1 MREDEPWLRRPD
13 GQVERLPV
21 LRPWD
26 RPTSYAPIL
35 PRAARGEPALPLER
49 RARPRPVGGL
59 RGRLVDL
66 VG

>member
-1 MREDEPWLRRPD
+1 MREDEPWPPRPD

-26 RPTSYAPIL
+26 RPTSYASTL
-35 PRAARGEPALPLER
+35 PRAVRGQPALPLER
-49 RARPRPVGGL
+49 RARSRPVGDL